1 MDPIFSKFTPNLKN
15 ALVMSEKIALDQKA
29 KLDTEHQLLA
39 LILQKNTLANDILG
53 FFEIS
58 IDRAQLVSDLMTK
71 KANSKSRDNITS
83 QAKEAIQLAVQF
95 ASKYGH
101 NSVDCEHLL
110 LSLVSNKNFNAY
122 SIIERMGIQPK
133 DIRQQ
138 IETIFSEIKKS
149 GQKEQPEQIDDEMPM
164 DQPINPFNQMPGGP
178 TMTKANKQQALKL
191 FTTNLNEQV
200 KQQKIDPVI
209 GRNSEIDRLIQ
220 ILSRR
225 KKNNPVLIGEPG
237 VGKTAIVEGLAHRI
251 VNGQVPSA
259 LTNKEIMMLDMGS
272 LLAGTMYRGQF
283 ESRIKNLLEEIS
295 KKDNIILFV
304 DEIHTVIGTGSA
316 EGSMDAANLLKPKLA
331 RGDLRMIGATTFDEY
346 KKYIEKD
353 SAFERRFQPIVVNEP
368 TAEETIQ
375 ILKGIKHKYELHHK
389 VTYTDN
395 SLLVAVKLSQRYI
408 QDRFLPDKAI
418 DLIDEA
424 AAATNVI
431 TSYGKKL
438 GALKLEL
445 KKIMDQKDEAVYG
458 EHYQK
463 ASALRQK
470 ELELN
475 QKIIVLEEKEHAS
488 KNSVID
494 EEQIAAVVSRW
505 SGIPITNLTLSEK
518 KRFLNLEQ
526 KLNKFIVGQDGAIK
540 SISEAIRRSRVGISD
555 PRRPIGSFIFLGPT
569 GVGKTELVKVLAR
582 EIYGS
587 EDTLV
592 KIDMS
597 EFMERHNVSRLVGA
611 PAGYIGY
618 EEGGKLTE
626 KIRRQ
631 PYSVLLLDEIE
642 KAHPEVFNIL
652 LQIMEDGELSDAKG
666 RRIDFR
672 NTIIIMTSN
681 LGSDLLTKQA
691 KIGFSASNNNSRAH
705 TEYTKSKEMV
715 LDSLNKHFRP
725 EFLNRLDQ
733 IIVFEPLTA
742 NAIRQ
747 IVDIEIRKLINRIK
761 EQKINISVSA
771 KAKDFIANEGFVPE
785 YGARPM
791 RRVIIEQIE
800 NPLSEAI
807 LSDKFSIGDTIL
819 VDRVKDKIVLK
830 RKTKF

>member
-1 MDPIFSKFTPNLKN
+1 
-15 ALVMSEKIALDQKA
+15 MSEKIAFDQKA

-39 LILQKNTLANDILG
+39 LILQKNTLANDILS

-58 IDRAQLVSDLMTK
+58 VDRAQLVADLLTK
-71 KANSKSRDNITS
+71 EAPNKTRDSITN
-83 QAKEAIQLAVQF
+83 QAKEAIQIAVQF

-101 NSVDCEHLL
+101 TSVDCEHLL
-110 LSLVSNKNFNAY
+110 LSLVSNKNFNSY
-122 SIIERMGIQPK
+122 SIIERMGIQAK
-133 DIRQQ
+133 DIRTQ

-149 GQKEQPEQIDDEMPM
+149 DQKNPQSEQIEDEIPM
-164 DQPINPFNQMPGGP
+164 DQPINPFGQMPGGP
-178 TMTKANKQQALKL
+178 TVTRANKQQALKM
-191 FTTNLNEQV
+191 FTTNINEQAN
-200 KQQKIDPVI
+200 QQKIDPVI

-237 VGKTAIVEGLAHRI
+237 VGKTAIVEGLAQRI
-251 VNGQVPSA
+251 VNGQVPSILA
-259 LTNKEIMMLDMGS
+259 NKEILMLDMGS

-295 KKDNIILFV
+295 KKDNVILFV
-304 DEIHTVIGTGSA
+304 DEIHTVVGTGSA

-353 SAFERRFQPIVVNEP
+353 SAFERRFQPVVVSEP
-368 TAEETIQ
+368 SFDETLQ
-375 ILKGIKHKYELHHK
+375 ILKGIKQKYEAHHK
-389 VTYTDN
+389 VTYTDEA
-395 SLLVAVKLSQRYI
+395 LLAAVKLSQRYI

-431 TSYGKKL
+431 TGNGRKL

-445 KKIMDQKDEAVYG
+445 RKIMEQKDEAVYG

-463 ASALRQK
+463 ASSLRQK
-470 ELELN
+470 ELELS
-475 QKIIVLEEKEHAS
+475 QKIQKLEEKEQAG
-488 KNSVID
+488 KNSVIG

-505 SGIPITNLTLSEK
+505 CGIPVTNLSVSEK

-526 KLNKFIVGQDGAIK
+526 KLKKYIVGQDEAIK
-540 SISEAIRRSRVGISD
+540 SISEAVRRSRVGISD
-555 PRRPIGSFIFLGPT
+555 PKRPIGSFIFLGPT

-582 EIYGS
+582 EVYGS

-611 PAGYIGY
+611 PAGYVGY

-691 KIGFSASNNNSRAH
+691 SIGFSASKNRTRAM
-705 TEYTKSKEMV
+705 TDYEKSKEMV
-715 LDSLNKHFRP
+715 LDSLHKHFRP
-725 EFLNRLDQ
+725 EFLNRLDH
-733 IIVFEPLTA
+733 IVVFNPLTHQ
-742 NAIRQ
+742 AIRQ
-747 IVDIEIRKLINRIK
+747 IVDIEIKKLIDRIK
-761 EQKINISVSA
+761 DQKIDLSVSS
-771 KAKDFIANEGFVPE
+771 KAKDLIAKEGFVPE

-791 RRVIIEQIE
+791 RRVIIDRIE
-800 NPLSEAI
+800 NPLSEAL
-807 LSDKFSIGDTIL
+807 LSDKFKSGDKVF
-819 VDRVKDKIVLK
+819 VDKVKDKIVLK
-830 RKTKF
+830 QKS